1 MTTDK
6 TIHAEGVV
14 VGFGRGGKIAAREL
28 GRAGKTVVIVERS
41 DQMYGGTCPNVG
53 CVPTKMLVHYS
64 GKRRPGDTSQDWYE
78 HAVNGV
84 RDLTTA
90 FRNGN
95 FEALNGAETTTVIT
109 GRASFEDAN
118 TIGVGEGDDRLHI
131 TAETIIVGTGSQP

>member
-1 MTTDK
+1 MTTGK
-6 TIHAEGVV
+6 TMNVDVVV

-28 GRAGKTVVIVERS
+28 GRAGKTVVIVEQS

-64 GKRRPGDTSQDWYE
+64 GQRRPGDTSQDWYE
-78 HAVNGV
+78 HAGNGV

-109 GRASFEDAN
+109 GTASFEN
-118 TIGVGEGDDRLHI
+118 TRTVGVGEGD
-131 TAETIIVGTGSQP
+131 